1 MSILAKLALFFV
13 IVPLVE
19 LALLI
24 KVGEVVGFWPTMG
37 LVVFTGAA
45 GAWLARLEGLRTM
58 FKLRD
63 DLAHGRLPG
72 QAIMDGMAVLLG
84 GALLLTPGIVTDLV
98 GFSLLLPRTR
108 RGIQRWVRARL
119 EQSIRDGSIRMNM
132 MGGSVRMSSD
142 DHGVDDHAVGDPGVG
157 GPSRGDAPTTV
168 EQVYREAVY
177 REDPG
182 EAPVGEAPVGEAP
195 VGEAP
200 VGDDT
205 GPGGS

>member
-13 IVPLVE
+13 IIPLVE

-24 KVGEVVGFWPTMG
+24 KVGEVVGFWPTIG

-63 DLAHGRLPG
+63 DLANGRLPG

-98 GFSLLLPRTR
+98 GFSLLLPQTR
-108 RGIQRWVRARL
+108 RGIQSWARSRL
-119 EQSIRDGSIRMNM
+119 EANIRDGSIHMTMMEGSMRMPSDDP
-132 MGGSVRMSSD
+132 GSH
-142 DHGVDDHAVGDPGVG
+142 DHGVHERG
-157 GPSRGDAPTTV
+157 GDAPRTV
-168 EQVYREAVY
+168 EQLYREAVY
-177 REDPG
+177 REDSD
-182 EAPVGEAPVGEAP
+182 EAP
-195 VGEAP
+195 
-200 VGDDT
+200 
-205 GPGGS
+205 

>member
-24 KVGEVVGFWPTMG
+24 KVGEVVGFWPTIG

-84 GALLLTPGIVTDLV
+84 GALLLTPGIVTDVV
-98 GFSLLLPRTR
+98 GFSLLLPQTR
-108 RGIQRWVRARL
+108 RGIQRWARARL
-119 EQSIRDGSIRMNM
+119 EQNIRDGSIRMTM
-132 MGGSVRMSSD
+132 MGGSVRTSSD
-142 DHGVDDHAVGDPGVG
+142 HRGVDQHGVDEHG
-157 GPSRGDAPTTV
+157 GDAPTTV
-168 EQVYREAVY
+168 EQLYREAVY

-182 EAPVGEAPVGEAP
+182 EN
-195 VGEAP
+195 
-200 VGDDT
+200 
-205 GPGGS
+205 PGG